1 MKVVFNDSL
10 VCFCNSMR
18 VRFISVSN
26 RVHHVSGGRVRYPQS
41 SFHRTTCLNDLDKAS
56 EVQFR
61 VESEIVHVSDQD
73 CNSFLQESIRN
84 VRGPSASNEPQDR
97 STAPQGRPDSP
108 CPIHPLRHRHRHHPN
123 LHRLHAPGFSRGR
136 GGGSL
141 VRSRHRNRPRGVS
154 LHFLL
159 LLFAEQ
165 APTPVVSHVS
175 RPTCLG

>member
-108 CPIHPLRHRHRHHPN
+108 CPIHPLRHRHRH
-123 LHRLHAPGFSRGR
+123 
-136 GGGSL
+136 SL